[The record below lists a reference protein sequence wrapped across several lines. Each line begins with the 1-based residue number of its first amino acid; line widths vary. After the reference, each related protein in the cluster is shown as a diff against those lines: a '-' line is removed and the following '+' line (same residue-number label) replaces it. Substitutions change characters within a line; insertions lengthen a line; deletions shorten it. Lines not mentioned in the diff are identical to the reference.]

1 VTEPHSIKILLADE
15 NKGFGGAER
24 HVLTLATELQKNG
37 TLDALVA
44 RPKSWLAKN
53 RGSLP
58 FHPVG
63 FRNEVD
69 MLSVFS
75 IYRRL
80 KSSGANVL
88 HCIGHRDLVASAL
101 ARQLPG
107 APPAVLLKAEHSY
120 PDDNLSPLFRW
131 AYGQC
136 QAITAVSEALL
147 KAVKESVG
155 PGEGTA
161 LVTVP
166 NGLEADGE
174 AVALPDTAGRT
185 LHIGVLSPLRPG
197 KGHTDF
203 LQAASKLQAS
213 EYDVR
218 FSIAGEGELEDSL
231 KNQAQSTGLQ
241 IEFLGHLDQPMEFLR
256 SLDLSVVPSHRETFS
271 LVTLETMF
279 CGRPIVAARSAGV
292 EELCRDYPA
301 QLYPVGDVDGLF
313 QAMAAFCAAPREFQD
328 EALGAAAK
336 ARQEFSSAQM
346 ARAYTKVYQ
355 AALEA
360 R

>member
-1 VTEPHSIKILLADE
+1 MTEPHSIKILLADE

-24 HVLTLATELQKNG
+24 HVLTLAAELQRDG
-37 TLDALVA
+37 ALDALVA

-53 RGSLP
+53 RGDLP

-147 KAVKESVG
+147 EAVKESVS

-166 NGLEADGE
+166 NGLEGEGE
-174 AVALPDTAGRT
+174 AVALPDTSGRT

-197 KGHTDF
+197 KGHADF

-218 FSIAGEGELEDSL
+218 FSLAGDGELEDSL
-231 KNQAQSTGLQ
+231 RNQAQSAGLNV
-241 IEFLGHLDQPMEFLR
+241 EFLGHLEEPMEYLK

-292 EELCRDYPA
+292 EEICRDYPA
-301 QLYPVGDVDGLF
+301 QLYPVGDVEALF
-313 QAMAAFCAAPREFQD
+313 QAMAAFCAAPQEFQS
-328 EALGAAAK
+328 EALGAATK
-336 ARQEFSSAQM
+336 ARDTFSSGRM
-346 ARAYTKVYQ
+346 ASAYSDVYRQ
-355 AALEA
+355 ILEA

>member
-1 VTEPHSIKILLADE
+1 MTEPHSVKVLLADE

-24 HVLTLATELQKNG
+24 HVLTLAAELQNDG
-37 TLDALVA
+37 SLEALLA

-53 RGSLP
+53 RGNLP

-107 APPAVLLKAEHSY
+107 APPAVLVKAEHSY

-131 AYGQC
+131 AYAQC

-147 KAVKESVG
+147 EAVKESVG
-155 PGEGTA
+155 PGEGTT

-166 NGLEADGE
+166 NGLQAEGE
-174 AVALPDTAGRT
+174 VVAQPDTAGRA

-197 KGHTDF
+197 KGHEDF
-203 LQAASKLQAS
+203 LQAASQLQTS
-213 EYDVR
+213 EYDLR
-218 FSIAGEGELEDSL
+218 FSIAGDGELEESL
-231 KNQAQSTGLQ
+231 KNQAQSAGLKV
-241 IEFLGHLDQPMEFLR
+241 EFLGHLDEPMEYLR

-301 QLYPVGDVDGLF
+301 QLYPVGDVEALF
-313 QAMAAFCAAPREFQD
+313 QAMTRFCANPQEFQND
-328 EALGAAAK
+328 ALRSAAK
-336 ARQEFSSAQM
+336 ARQTFSSSQM
-346 ARAYTKVYQ
+346 ARAYTDVFRQ
-355 AALEA
+355 ILEA
-360 R
+360 K